1 MLRDLLRVIA
11 DNLKQRETGGVG
23 IFGRA
28 VEEESL
34 LNQKVQSVMVSDL
47 PEKLITQSMM
57 VKKEAG
63 IHQDST
69 PSNLGLG
76 ELFKL
81 ST

>member
-1 MLRDLLRVIA
+1 M
-11 DNLKQRETGGVG
+11 
-23 IFGRA
+23 
-28 VEEESL
+28 EEESL
-34 LNQKVQSVMVSDL
+34 LNQKVQSVLVSDL